1 MPAEIEISSDPI
13 VAADLPV
20 IEQVLESLRP
30 AIHADGGELQLVRA
44 EGDRV
49 LLRLGGKCMGCI
61 QSGETL
67 GAIRRQLMLALR
79 KAVRVLPARD
89 EQEQAG

>member
-1 MPAEIEISSDPI
+1 MTAEIEISSAPLS
-13 VAADLPV
+13 VEDLPI
-20 IEQVLESLRP
+20 IEQVLDALRP
-30 AIHADGGELQLVRA
+30 AIQADGGELQLVRA
-44 EGDRV
+44 EGDTV

-89 EQEQAG
+89 EDAST